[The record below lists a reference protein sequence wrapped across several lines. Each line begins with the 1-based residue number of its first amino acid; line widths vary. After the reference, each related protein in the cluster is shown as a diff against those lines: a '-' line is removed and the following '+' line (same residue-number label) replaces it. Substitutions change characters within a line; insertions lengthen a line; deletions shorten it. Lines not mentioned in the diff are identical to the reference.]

1 MCVSSRRYS
10 SVCRSTHFHL
20 RNIGRI
26 RHLLSQNATA
36 QLIHALISIRLD
48 YCNSIL
54 YNLPKNSILRLQ
66 RIQNQA
72 ARILTK
78 TPRRD
83 HITEVRIDLHW
94 LRIEERIV
102 YKLLILTFK
111 AFIDRTAPLYLCE
124 LIEQPKSSTNTRTR
138 LANDAFLLK
147 LPHPVVI
154 ALTPFLIAPSLMEP
168 HMNGTSLMNVSDGCP
183 TLTCL
188 SLKLRRCYFS
198 VISTVSMTLVIII
211 RN

>member
-1 MCVSSRRYS
+1 MTKKVIIIYKKLCVVISG
-10 SVCRSTHFHL
+10 CRGMSDAFL
-20 RNIGRI
+20 
-26 RHLLSQNATA
+26 
-36 QLIHALISIRLD
+36 LISKQYIR
-48 YCNSIL
+48 YGVTNEWYSCN
-54 YNLPKNSILRLQ
+54 NNKNSILRLQ

-83 HITEVRIDLHW
+83 HITEVLIDLHW

-124 LIEQPKSSTNTRTR
+124 LIEQQKSSTNIRTR
-138 LANDAFLLK
+138 LANDPFLLK
-147 LPHPVVI
+147 LPPPSRNCSD
-154 ALTPFLIAPSLMEP
+154 TFLIAPSLMEP
-168 HMNGTSLMNVSDGCP
+168 HVNGTSLMNMSDGCP

-188 SLKLRRCYFS
+188 SLKLRRCYFY